1 MDDHGI
7 YFKKTKKNN
16 LTKKNPMII
25 HFRVDTHLFIDH
37 LPLRQNAFS
46 SPRLGQKKHAPSEN
60 HSSTIIRLRK
70 KNHPMGYTTQFLR
83 PGRGWLSGKL
93 SQLGIEWFFMC
104 FSLVIRPILM
114 VI

>member
-1 MDDHGI
+1 
-7 YFKKTKKNN
+7 
-16 LTKKNPMII
+16 MII

-46 SPRLGQKKHAPSEN
+46 SPRLGQKKARTKRKPFVYH
-60 HSSTIIRLRK
+60 HSFEE